1 MLANINEIQ
10 KQVDEIIL
18 RAGFP
23 KHSVN
28 LCSAPVGGGTP
39 YISFENNTY
48 NYIYS
53 ERGYELSRK
62 VTHSLNTLLYWIMS
76 EFACQIAYQY
86 ELAHRIKG
94 KDGRRIAF
102 PKFIEIMANMNP
114 AWESEARNE
123 IQNILAEAPYDDSL
137 YT

>member
-1 MLANINEIQ
+1 MLVNIDEIQ
-10 KQVDEIIL
+10 RQADEMIL

-28 LCSAPVGGGTP
+28 LCSAPYGDGTP
-39 YISFENNTY
+39 YISFENDSY

-53 ERGYELSRK
+53 ERGYEFSRK

-76 EFACQIAYQY
+76 EFAYKMAYQY
-86 ELAHRIKG
+86 ELDHRVEG
-94 KDGRRIAF
+94 RDGRRIAF

-114 AWESEARNE
+114 AWESEARVD
-123 IQNILAEAPYDDSL
+123 IQKILAEAPYDDSL
-137 YT
+137 NT

>member
-1 MLANINEIQ
+1 MLVNIDEIQ
-10 KQVDEIIL
+10 KQVNEIIL

-28 LCSAPVGGGTP
+28 LCSAPVGDGTP
-39 YISFENNTY
+39 YISFENDSY

-53 ERGYELSRK
+53 ERGYEFSRK

-76 EFACQIAYQY
+76 EFACKIAYQY
-86 ELAHRIKG
+86 ELDHRVEG
-94 KDGRRIAF
+94 RDGRRITF

-114 AWESEARNE
+114 AWELEARNE